1 MARLQVFATIAGGN
15 SFFKGVTLFWQ
26 GVTVS
31 CSGGNKQVLLI
42 AVKKPKPC
50 CHSPLF
56 RPVLPFERNRVPMIC
71 YGYCCSPFFICLK
84 H

>member
-26 GVTVS
+26 VVTVS

-42 AVKKPKPC
+42 AVKNR
-50 CHSPLF
+50 SPAAIL
-56 RPVLPFERNRVPMIC
+56 R
-71 YGYCCSPFFICLK
+71 YSAQFFHLNETE
-84 H
+84 